1 MCVKITCFYNRGKN
15 VITNLQKSGKERDE
29 NKRWKWSKRFRIKYR
44 KGRKRWR
51 KERRYDES
59 PQGALRRSVRD
70 TTIVKA
76 RVLHVIYLY
85 GPRAEG
91 KYTYFGDGEGTSLSR
106 NEGGKRLFVV
116 LAAVSTSLTLP
127 V

>member
-1 MCVKITCFYNRGKN
+1 MFLQKGEKN
-15 VITNLQKSGKERDE
+15 VMINLFQKSGKERDE
-29 NKRWKWSKRFRIKYR
+29 NKRWSKRFSIKYR
-44 KGRKRWR
+44 KERKRWR
-51 KERRYDES
+51 KERRDDES

-91 KYTYFGDGEGTSLSR
+91 KYTYFGGGEGTSLSR

>member
-1 MCVKITCFYNRGKN
+1 MR
-15 VITNLQKSGKERDE
+15 RDDG
-29 NKRWKWSKRFRIKYR
+29 N
-44 KGRKRWR
+44 
-51 KERRYDES
+51 
-59 PQGALRRSVRD
+59 PQGALRRSIRD
-70 TTIVKA
+70 TTTIEI

-91 KYTYFGDGEGTSLSR
+91 KYTYFGGGEGASLSR

>member
-1 MCVKITCFYNRGKN
+1 MRKKKRDDKKNEGMMGVLRDPFIAKGYNYE
-15 VITNLQKSGKERDE
+15 I
-29 NKRWKWSKRFRIKYR
+29 
-44 KGRKRWR
+44 
-51 KERRYDES
+51 
-59 PQGALRRSVRD
+59 
-70 TTIVKA
+70 

-91 KYTYFGDGEGTSLSR
+91 KYTYFGGGEGASLSR

>member
-1 MCVKITCFYNRGKN
+1 MMGG
-15 VITNLQKSGKERDE
+15 LGGPLS
-29 NKRWKWSKRFRIKYR
+29 
-44 KGRKRWR
+44 
-51 KERRYDES
+51 
-59 PQGALRRSVRD
+59 LSVRD
-70 TTIVKA
+70 TATAEV
-76 RVLHVIYLY
+76 RVLRVIYLY

-91 KYTYFGDGEGTSLSR
+91 KYTYFRGGGEGASLSR

>member
-1 MCVKITCFYNRGKN
+1 MMKRTKGWWESLGIPSSLCKGYNYE
-15 VITNLQKSGKERDE
+15 V
-29 NKRWKWSKRFRIKYR
+29 
-44 KGRKRWR
+44 
-51 KERRYDES
+51 
-59 PQGALRRSVRD
+59 
-70 TTIVKA
+70 

-85 GPRAEG
+85 GPWAEG
-91 KYTYFGDGEGTSLSR
+91 KYTYFRGGEGASLSR

>member
-1 MCVKITCFYNRGKN
+1 M
-15 VITNLQKSGKERDE
+15 
-29 NKRWKWSKRFRIKYR
+29 
-44 KGRKRWR
+44 
-51 KERRYDES
+51 
-59 PQGALRRSVRD
+59 
-70 TTIVKA
+70 
-76 RVLHVIYLY
+76 LHVIYLY

-91 KYTYFGDGEGTSLSR
+91 KYTYFGGGEGPSLSR

>member
-1 MCVKITCFYNRGKN
+1 ME
-15 VITNLQKSGKERDE
+15 KERE
-29 NKRWKWSKRFRIKYR
+29 KK
-44 KGRKRWR
+44 KGR
-51 KERRYDES
+51 DDGS
-59 PQGALRRSVRD
+59 PQGALRRSIRD
-70 TTIVKA
+70 TTTIEI

-91 KYTYFGDGEGTSLSR
+91 KYTYFGGGEGASLSR

>member
-1 MCVKITCFYNRGKN
+1 MSEKW
-15 VITNLQKSGKERDE
+15 GKER
-29 NKRWKWSKRFRIKYR
+29 
-44 KGRKRWR
+44 GREEQRDDR
-51 KERRYDES
+51 S
-59 PQGALRRSVRD
+59 IQGVLGCSVRD
-70 TTIVKA
+70 TTTVESSG
-76 RVLHVIYLY
+76 VIYLY

-91 KYTYFGDGEGTSLSR
+91 KYTYFGGGGRANLSR